1 MRRRVLI
8 SIGLIVLLAVAI
20 WWWRGRAQQSPAEQ
34 PLYRTAEVVRTTV
47 VRSITATGVLRTYN
61 IVDVKS
67 KAGGIVSKL
76 YVDVGDVVKKGQLLA
91 RIDPADT
98 LAAYNQAKAD
108 LEAANARIEQAQES
122 LRLQREQSMLAL
134 QQAEANLRAAK
145 ARLQQAE
152 ERAKAQPTLTEAQ
165 LQAARTTLE
174 TARKALEQLEQVTIP
189 QERAQAQANY
199 EAARKALEAAQRNY
213 DRLRE
218 LLQKGYVSQQQV
230 DNAVS
235 QLENARSQFIV
246 AEKRLQTLEQDIQAR
261 LATAR
266 ARVQEAEANLKSAEA
281 NRNQVELTRQAL
293 EEARAQYKQAETALE
308 QARSN
313 LRQIRLREADIA
325 TAKAQRAR
333 AEAQLY
339 NAQVQLDSTTI
350 TAPRDGVVIA
360 RNVEEGTIVPPG
372 ASLFSQGTT
381 LLQIADTSRMYVEV
395 SVDEADIGLVRI
407 GQPVLIM
414 IDAFPAERFRGRVS
428 RIDPQAVLEQN
439 VTVVKVRV
447 EVLKPDERLKPGLNA
462 TCEFLVTRKPNVIAV
477 PNEAVQESD
486 AGNYVEVLAQGR
498 PQRRPV
504 KVGVQGNELT
514 EIIEGLREGETVVA
528 GRIFPQLDQQ
538 GPGSPFGS
546 PFGPRRSQQQR
557 LGGGGGAASGMQ
569 RLGRPG
575 GGAPSVGR

>member
-8 SIGLIVLLAVAI
+8 GFGLIVVLIGIIV
-20 WWWRGRAQQSPAEQ
+20 WWRGRGASAPADQ
-34 PLYRTAEVVRTTV
+34 PLYRTAQVERTTV

-76 YVDVGDVVKKGQLLA
+76 YVDVGDRVKKGQLLA

-108 LEAANARIEQAQES
+108 LEAANARIEQALES
-122 LRLQREQSMLAL
+122 LRLQREQSQLAL
-134 QQAEANLRAAK
+134 KQAEANLQAAK

-165 LQAARTTLE
+165 LQAARTNLE
-174 TARKALEQLEQVTIP
+174 TARKSLEQLEQVTIP

-199 EAARKALEAAQRNY
+199 DAARKSLETAQRNY

-230 DNAVS
+230 DNAAS
-235 QLENARSQFIV
+235 QLETARSQFIA

-261 LATAR
+261 LTSAR
-266 ARVQEAEANLKSAEA
+266 ARVQEAEASLRSAEA
-281 NRNQVELTRQAL
+281 NRNQVELARQAL
-293 EEARAQYKQAETALE
+293 EEARAQYQQAVAALE

-350 TAPRDGVVIA
+350 VAPRDGVVIS

-372 ASLFSQGTT
+372 TSLFSQGTT
-381 LLQIADTSRMYVEV
+381 LLQIADTARMYVEV
-395 SVDEADIGLVRI
+395 SVDEADIGLVRV
-407 GQPVLIM
+407 GQSVLIR
-414 IDAFPAERFRGRVS
+414 IDAFPDKPFRGKVS

-447 EVLKPDERLKPGLNA
+447 EVLTPDERLKPGLNA
-462 TCEFLVTRKPNVIAV
+462 TCEFLVARKANVLAV
-477 PNEAVQESD
+477 PNEAVQESPE
-486 AGNYVEVLAQGR
+486 GHYVEVLVQGR

-504 KVGVQGNELT
+504 KLGIQGNELT
-514 EIIEGLREGETVVA
+514 EIVEGLHEGETVVA
-528 GRIFPQLDQQ
+528 GRIFPQLGEQ

-546 PFGPRRSQQQR
+546 PFGPRRSPSR
-557 LGGGGGAASGMQ
+557 ST
-569 RLGRPG
+569 P
-575 GGAPSVGR
+575 GGAPSGRTPPFGRPSGAPTGR

>member
-1 MRRRVLI
+1 MKRRVLI
-8 SIGLIVLLAVAI
+8 GIGIVAILLIGL
-20 WWWRGRAQQSPAEQ
+20 WWWRVRGQSAASDQ
-34 PLYRTAEVVRTTV
+34 PQYRTAEVARTTV
-47 VRSITATGVLRTYN
+47 VRSITATGTLRTYN

-76 YVDVGDVVKKGQLLA
+76 YVDVGDVVRRGQLLA

-122 LRLQREQSMLAL
+122 LQLQREQSQLAL

-152 ERAKAQPTLTEAQ
+152 ERAKAQPVITEAQ
-165 LQAARTTLE
+165 LQAARTALE

-189 QERAQAQANY
+189 QERAEAQANY
-199 EAARKALEAAQRNY
+199 NAARQALEAAQRNHN
-213 DRLRE
+213 RLKE

-230 DNAVS
+230 DNAAS
-235 QLENARSQFIV
+235 QLESARSQFIA
-246 AEKRLQTLEQDIQAR
+246 AEKRLQTLEADIEAR
-261 LATAR
+261 LASAR
-266 ARVQEAEANLKSAEA
+266 ARVQEAEANLRSAEA
-281 NRNQVELTRQAL
+281 NRNQVILTQQAL

-325 TAKAQRAR
+325 AAKAQRAR

-350 TAPRDGVVIA
+350 VAPRDGVVIA

-372 ASLFSQGTT
+372 TSLYSQGTT

-395 SVDEADIGLVRI
+395 SVDEADIGMVRV
-407 GQPVLIM
+407 GQPVLIR
-414 IDAFPAERFRGRVS
+414 IDAFPETTFRGRVS

-447 EVLKPDERLKPGLNA
+447 EVLKPDPRLKPGLNA
-462 TCEFLVTRKPNVIAV
+462 TCEFLVARKPNVLAV
-477 PNEAVQESD
+477 PNEAVQESPE
-486 AGNYVEVLAQGR
+486 GTYVEVLVRGQ

-504 KVGVQGNELT
+504 KVGIQGNELT
-514 EIIEGLREGETVVA
+514 EIIEGLQEGETVVA
-528 GRIFPQLDQQ
+528 GRIYPQLGNQA
-538 GPGSPFGS
+538 GSPFGS

-557 LGGGGGAASGMQ
+557 
-569 RLGRPG
+569 PG
-575 GGAPSVGR
+575 GGQSGGAQRFNRPGAGTGR

>member
-1 MRRRVLI
+1 MRRRVFI
-8 SIGLIVLLAVAI
+8 GIGLIVVFAGIIV
-20 WWWRGRAQQSPAEQ
+20 WWRGRGQQTPTDQ
-34 PLYRTAEVVRTTV
+34 PLYRTAQVERTTV
-47 VRSITATGVLRTYN
+47 MRSITATGVLRTYN

-76 YVDVGDVVKKGQLLA
+76 YVDVGDRVKKGQLLA

-108 LEAANARIEQAQES
+108 LEAANARIEQALES
-122 LRLQREQSMLAL
+122 LRLQREQSQLAL
-134 QQAEANLRAAK
+134 QQAEANLLAAK

-152 ERAKAQPTLTEAQ
+152 ERAKVQPALTEAQ
-165 LQAARTTLE
+165 LQAARTNLE
-174 TARKALEQLEQVTIP
+174 TARKALEQLEQVIIP

-199 EAARKALEAAQRNY
+199 EAARKALETAQRNY

-230 DNAVS
+230 DNAAS
-235 QLENARSQFIV
+235 QLETARSQFIA

-261 LATAR
+261 LTSAR
-266 ARVQEAEANLKSAEA
+266 ARVQEAEASLRSAEA
-281 NRNQVELTRQAL
+281 NRNQVELARQAL
-293 EEARAQYKQAETALE
+293 EEARAQYKQAEAALE

-350 TAPRDGVVIA
+350 VAPRDGVVIS

-372 ASLFSQGTT
+372 TSLFSQGTT
-381 LLQIADTSRMYVEV
+381 LLQIADTRRMYVEV
-395 SVDEADIGLVRI
+395 SVDEADIGLVRV
-407 GQPVLIM
+407 GQPVLIR
-414 IDAFPAERFRGRVS
+414 IDAFPEKPFRGRVS

-447 EVLKPDERLKPGLNA
+447 EVLRSDETLKPGLNA
-462 TCEFLVTRKPNVIAV
+462 TCEFLVARKADVLAV
-477 PNEAVQESD
+477 PKEAVQESPD
-486 AGNYVEVLAQGR
+486 GHYVEVLVQGR

-504 KVGVQGNELT
+504 KIGVQGNELT
-514 EIIEGLREGETVVA
+514 EIVEGLREGETVVA
-528 GRIFPQLDQQ
+528 GRIFPQLGEQ
-538 GPGSPFGS
+538 GPSSPFGS
-546 PFGPRRSQQQR
+546 PFGPRRWQS
-557 LGGGGGAASGMQ
+557 
-569 RLGRPG
+569 RPTT
-575 GGAPSVGR
+575 GGAPSGRMPPSSRPSGAPTGR